1 MLIGLTTPA
10 RKTPKNAAFPSLDEE
25 LSMFAV
31 GIDISKGKST
41 ACAISD
47 TKAVVFEPFDFL
59 HTKGDL
65 GKLVA
70 KLRQLGENT
79 RIVMEATGHYHEVV
93 VDNLYEA
100 GFFVSVVNPLL
111 VHEYGS
117 NSVRRVKT
125 DRKDAIKIARYC
137 LDNWSELRAHTPV
150 EITRNELKI
159 FSRQY
164 NLALKTTHS
173 LENNLVSVLDK
184 TLPGAHRFFSSRKK
198 KNGRQKW
205 VDFAA
210 HFWHIDN
217 ITEKTLEEFA
227 SEYKDFCL
235 ENDYQYKAAKA
246 KQVYDKC
253 AGQAPTLSR
262 TATTKL
268 LIETAALQ
276 VISMSDVLAKVRAE
290 LSRLASLLPEY
301 SEVAAL
307 FGVGEVTAAGLMAE
321 IGDVRRFSKRSALA
335 AFAGVDPLPKQSGK
349 YEKKSS
355 PTSKRGS
362 SALRKTLFQVICT
375 YLRLQPKDEPI
386 YIFLNKKRQEGKP
399 YFVYMTASAN
409 KFLRIYYARVKE
421 YLTKLSA

>member
-1 MLIGLTTPA
+1 
-10 RKTPKNAAFPSLDEE
+10 
-25 LSMFAV
+25 MFAV
-31 GIDISKGKST
+31 GIDVSKGKST
-41 ACAISD
+41 ACAVSD
-47 TKAVVFEPFDFL
+47 TKAVVIEPFDFS
-59 HTKGDL
+59 HTKCDFE
-65 GKLVA
+65 KLVA
-70 KLRQLGENT
+70 KLKQLGENT

-93 VDNLYEA
+93 VDNLHRA
-100 GFFVSVVNPLL
+100 GFFISVVNPLL

-137 LDNWSELRAHTPV
+137 LDNWSELRVHKPV
-150 EITRNELKI
+150 EVTRSELKI

-164 NLALKTTHS
+164 NLALRTTHS
-173 LENNLVSVLDK
+173 LENNLVSLLDK

-210 HFWHIDN
+210 HFWHVEN
-217 ITEKTLEEFA
+217 ITDKTLEEFTDV
-227 SEYKDFCL
+227 YRVFCL
-235 ENDYQYKAAKA
+235 ENNYQYKASKA
-246 KQVYDKC
+246 KQVYEKC
-253 AGQAPTLSR
+253 IGKPATLARS
-262 TATTKL
+262 ATTKL
-268 LIETAALQ
+268 LIDTAVLQ
-276 VISMSDVLAKVRAE
+276 VMYMSDVLAKVRAE

-301 SEVAAL
+301 LEVIAL
-307 FGVGEVTAAGLMAE
+307 FGVGEVTAAGLIAE

-375 YLRLQPKDEPI
+375 YLRLRPKDEPI
-386 YIFLNKKRQEGKP
+386 YIFLDKKRQEGKP

-409 KFLRIYYARVKE
+409 KFLRIYYARIKAHLNEALGCV
-421 YLTKLSA
+421 